1 MPQTA
6 DVFISYSREDK
17 DRVSELAQNLRES
30 GVSLWIDQGGID
42 GAAMWSEQ
50 IVNALENA
58 KVLLLMVSEHSVHS
72 HNVVKEVTIASE
84 RKGHIL
90 PIHLEPTRIPAAL
103 KYALAGIQHI
113 EYFQGNPAENL
124 KTIVRS
130 LERIGVTILPPE
142 TASSAMHAA
151 VGGLLPSEAVSHSM
165 HSTELSI
172 EGRAVAVIPFDNL
185 SPDSDTDY
193 FSDGLTEELINTLSS
208 VSEIEVVSRMTS
220 GQYKATKK
228 DALTIGREI
237 GARYIIGGG
246 VRKFQDN
253 IRISARL
260 VDASSNREIWA
271 QTYKGKLDD
280 IFDIQEQVA
289 KQIAE
294 TLKVKLSVA
303 EKVTLK
309 KRATENAEA
318 YDLYLRG
325 KDYLYRFTKRDVEY
339 AIKIFERAIELDPR
353 YAAAYAGC
361 SEAYGQMYHM
371 FDRREDYKEKAQE
384 LSLKALMY
392 DNTLPEA
399 YATLG
404 LSYYFRQQ
412 FEEARESCEIAIR
425 LDPDNFLPYWL
436 LGRILYSQD
445 RYAEALVLFKKVLSI
460 KHDFH
465 TTYGDLIR
473 CSDALGDV
481 QGALEAVNTL
491 LLFMPSYIVQHPD
504 DGRAHMIYAVNLAR
518 VGRAEE
524 AKQEGQK
531 ATELSPSD
539 PLMMYNAACLY
550 GQLGEVRLSI
560 SALRDAI
567 ESGNHNYEWMK
578 RDSDLDSIRNDPEYI
593 ELMKDK

>member
-1 MPQTA
+1 MTA

-17 DRVSELAQNLRES
+17 DRVIDLAQKLREA

-42 GAAMWSEQ
+42 GAAMWSEE
-50 IVNALENA
+50 IVNALENS
-58 KVLLLMVSEHSVHS
+58 KVLMLMVSEKAVTS

-90 PIHLEPTRIPAAL
+90 PVHLEPTRIPQGL
-103 KYALAGIQHI
+103 KYPLAGIQHI
-113 EYFQGNPAENL
+113 EYFAATPEEATKSIL
-124 KTIVRS
+124 RS
-130 LERIGVTILPPE
+130 LERLGVKLQKPEPMTAGAPPPQ
-142 TASSAMHAA
+142 TA
-151 VGGLLPSEAVSHSM
+151 SHSM
-165 HSTELSI
+165 DSVETAI

-185 SPDSDTDY
+185 SPDADTDY
-193 FSDGLTEELINTLSS
+193 FSDGLTEELINSLSS
-208 VSEIEVVSRMTS
+208 ISEIEVVSRMTS

-228 DALTIGREI
+228 DAQTIGREI
-237 GARYIIGGG
+237 GARYIIGGS
-246 VRKFQDN
+246 VRKFQEN

-260 VDASSNREIWA
+260 VDATSNREVWA

-280 IFDIQEQVA
+280 IFDIQEQVGQ
-289 KQIAE
+289 QIAE
-294 TLKVKLSVA
+294 ALKVKLSVA

-309 KRATENAEA
+309 KRATPSAEA

-339 AIKIFERAIELDPR
+339 AIKMFERAIELDPR
-353 YAAAYAGC
+353 YAAAFAGC
-361 SEAYGQMYHM
+361 SEAYGQLYHM
-371 FDRREDYKEKAQE
+371 FDRLDEWKEKAQE

-445 RYAEALVLFKKVLSI
+445 KYAEALVLFKKVLSI

-465 TTYGDLIR
+465 STYGDLIR
-473 CSDALGDV
+473 CCDALGDPE
-481 QGALEAVNTL
+481 GATEAVNAL
-491 LLFMPSYIVQHPD
+491 LMFMPSYTVQHPD
-504 DGRAHMIYAVNLAR
+504 DGRAHMIYATNLAR
-518 VGRAEE
+518 VGRLEE
-524 AKQEGQK
+524 SKQEGQK
-531 ATELSPSD
+531 ATELSPHD

-550 GQLGEVRLSI
+550 AQMGEVKLSI
-560 SALRDAI
+560 SALREAI

-578 RDSDLDSIRNDPEYI
+578 RDSDLDPIRNDPEYI

>member
-1 MPQTA
+1 MAQTA

-17 DRVSELAQNLRES
+17 DRVIDLAQKLREA

-50 IVNALENA
+50 IVNALETS
-58 KVLLLMVSEHSVHS
+58 KVLLLMVSERSVHS

-90 PIHLEPTRIPAAL
+90 PIHLEPTRIPATL

-113 EYFQGNPAENL
+113 EYFQGDTGEHL

-130 LERIGVTILPPE
+130 LERIGVAIRPPE
-142 TASSAMHAA
+142 APVSGGPQAAEAS
-151 VGGLLPSEAVSHSM
+151 SHSM
-165 HSTELSI
+165 HSTEQVI

-185 SPDSDTDY
+185 SPDADTDY

-208 VSEIEVVSRMTS
+208 VSEIEVISRMTS
-220 GQYKATKK
+220 GHYKATKK

-309 KRATENAEA
+309 KRATENVEA

-339 AIKIFERAIELDPR
+339 AVKIFERAIELDSR

-361 SEAYGQMYHM
+361 SEAYGQLYHM
-371 FDRREDYKEKAQE
+371 FDRKEEWKEKAQE

-412 FEEARESCEIAIR
+412 FEEAQESCEIAIR
-425 LDPDNFLPYWL
+425 MDPDNFLPYWL

-445 RYAEALVLFKKVLSI
+445 RYAEALDLFKKVLTI

-465 TTYGDLIR
+465 ATYGDMIR

-481 QGALEAVNTL
+481 QGATEAVNTL

-504 DGRAHMIYAVNLAR
+504 DGRAHMIYAINLAR
-518 VGRAEE
+518 VERLEE

-531 ATELSPSD
+531 ATELSPND

-550 GQLGEVRLSI
+550 AQLGEVRLSI
-560 SALRDAI
+560 TALTDAI

-578 RDSDLDSIRNDPEYI
+578 RDSDLDPIRNDPEYI